1 MPCEARYSPAW
12 QPVLERPFF
21 IFLGACVPSA
31 VLICCAALLLSPTA
45 TGKVEKTMAVL
56 ANMSQFS
63 THAKAAFNPA
73 ISQAEKDR
81 LSLERVLAF
90 DVAPNETL
98 TSANGVTPALSAA
111 QPDEADSELESV
123 DQAEPTTEPVVFASR
138 ASETSAQEHAAPS
151 VNRAMHGPSRKPAIS
166 TAKARAQ
173 PTIARA
179 YGTKVWAALAGH
191 KPMAVERGTTTVTF
205 KIDASGALGNTRVSS
220 SSGKASLDQL
230 ALETVRSSAP
240 FPAPPDGVASY
251 TIRIDFQ

>member
-1 MPCEARYSPAW
+1 
-12 QPVLERPFF
+12 
-21 IFLGACVPSA
+21 
-31 VLICCAALLLSPTA
+31 
-45 TGKVEKTMAVL
+45 MAVL
-56 ANMSQFS
+56 ANLSQFS

-90 DVAPNETL
+90 DVAPDETL
-98 TSANGVTPALSAA
+98 TSANDV

-151 VNRAMHGPSRKPAIS
+151 VKAMPGPSRKPTIT

-173 PTIARA
+173 PTIAGA

-205 KIDASGALGNTRVSS
+205 KIDASGALGNARVSS

-240 FPAPPDGVASY
+240 FPAPPDGIASY
-251 TIRIDFQ
+251 TIRIDVQ